1 MSFFKALGRLLG
13 RGATDRAKTPE
24 RELEHDLSARIA
36 SVVEA
41 NSEGSAPVPGG
52 APGAALEPSLK
63 AASVADAGASLS
75 GPSAEPHKEDREG
88 VERPERVA
96 SQAPEFARAGDR
108 PVDLPQPTIHETPGA
123 EPRREHPRPEP
134 SAARVVEQGSDEAL
148 PASGAFTAEFNW
160 RAALEAKGI
169 TPPLPEGDDEASR
182 AVAPDEADP
191 VASSPGDDETIER
204 LGERAPSEAVE
215 AHAVFDAAL
224 QELLATSAAI
234 DAAEASEVDVEPA
247 MADEPTINDVQQAA
261 ILAEAAEGVV
271 ADGDDA
277 PAQAVGGL
285 NLGDYPE
292 DPLIADLVA
301 LNVTR
306 VRLENAIGAAAKAN
320 ALPLLC
326 LSEYLE
332 RGADAQ
338 QVFMAEVPNL
348 GRKSAL
354 ELEVLVQTAASQIAA
369 LRTERKV
376 ADDKPLSTVAIR
388 QAVAALFLGRE
399 TGAMLQSWVM
409 PARFSN
415 GIFNAGWLTT
425 PFSDILLDFPQR
437 IADLRQ
443 QPNMGSTSLAA
454 GRQVVTRLLSEELDR
469 RGFSPAQSASAAAA
483 LLDGRELAIV
493 ERVSLSN
500 RLRAL
505 VAVGAPSDN
514 LEGRLHDEASD
525 EGDAEPSSLQIL
537 STPEILSALGA
548 LFGDLPLMEAMAPH
562 EPPAR
567 LQNSLINIGWGHETL
582 ATVLADFP
590 SRISTLRQEPNVG
603 RVSLD
608 AWRRVTDALVHE
620 HLERR
625 GFTAEEASSLVKVV
639 LDGGPIERAARERL
653 TARFAGLAA
662 SHTGMTPSDVL
673 AAFAV
678 SDLPPPPPAAAPADP
693 QALMSPLID
702 ALDDRSRDI
711 VKRRYGL
718 EGPRETL
725 EQIGVTYQV
734 TRERIRQL
742 ERKALRRLRVQ
753 AQSSVRSSILLH
765 GASAWRSLVQ
775 DRVVLH
781 RDLGRRR
788 RALSPW
794 FELALELAEIELTTW
809 LDSYGQS
816 FGQGWIEPGRD
827 IASLSELSARLAGG
841 DFVGPQ
847 VLQTIAPQDD
857 PDDVKGALLL
867 MGRVLYGDYVLQE
880 RPRARLRRALR
891 LHSLLGEIGKP
902 KDVIKLVALYRERWA
917 DDQCSARDA
926 EIVMEDQPQLFLEIS
941 EGFWASLGRYGQTP
955 AAVSV
960 QSPEQASEQEDAD
973 EEGLGEAA
981 LVEASDDEGVDD
993 TVRGAIEAE
1002 LRRAGPQRISE
1013 IMDRAETFLRPG
1025 RSSNSVAPILLA
1037 EKDVFA
1043 RPLPGVYALHDQ
1055 VLEPAELLRTR
1066 PAYLFE
1072 ENQIRT
1078 YVMARRAGEPWGAY
1092 RLWRPDVEYLWSVWA
1107 RKHADTDLLESLL
1120 SVIDVDAWPEVDDR
1134 EEWRALAAARG
1145 RYSLQRPPREEA
1157 FGLPELEHV
1166 LAACKL
1172 IKSRG
1177 ALSWVSA
1184 NRVLFRRPA
1193 DHTSAGLLAVLVA
1206 LGALKEGAPDW
1217 QAPHDQ
1223 GEALE
1228 PLLEELEAARTA
1240 CGSVN
1245 WSTDLGQRLAAQA
1258 RSAALSSGWVTREDM
1273 QTLFGSAPTEEGV
1286 QEVAEPVEEL
1296 SFLEQL
1302 LADQTRR
1309 HETARLESVLEDFT
1323 AVQKDEA

>member
-1 MSFFKALGRLLG
+1 MSFFKALGRLFG
-13 RGATDRAKTPE
+13 RGATARAQTPE
-24 RELEHDLSARIA
+24 RELEHHVSARIP

-41 NSEGSAPVPGG
+41 NSESSAPGPGG
-52 APGAALEPSLK
+52 APGAALATSLK
-63 AASVADAGASLS
+63 AASIADAGASLS
-75 GPSAEPHKEDREG
+75 GSSRTVELRKKDREG
-88 VERPERVA
+88 VEHPGRVA
-96 SQAPEFARAGDR
+96 HQAPRLARAGDS
-108 PVDLPQPTIHETPGA
+108 PIDLHQPTIHEKPRA
-123 EPRREHPRPEP
+123 EPRRERPRPEP
-134 SAARVVEQGSDEAL
+134 SAARVAEQGSDEAL
-148 PASGAFTAEFNW
+148 PASRAFTAEFNW

-169 TPPLPEGDDEASR
+169 TPPLPEGGDEASR
-182 AVAPDEADP
+182 SVAPDEADP
-191 VASSPGDDETIER
+191 IASSPGDVETIER
-204 LGERAPSEAVE
+204 HGERAPSEANE
-215 AHAVFDAAL
+215 ANTVSDVA
-224 QELLATSAAI
+224 LLATSAAI
-234 DAAEASEVDVEPA
+234 DAAEASVIDVQPA
-247 MADEPTINDVQQAA
+247 MVGEPTINDVQHGA
-261 ILAEAAEGVV
+261 ISAEAAKGVGTH
-271 ADGDDA
+271 GDYA
-277 PAQAVGGL
+277 PTEASGGL

-301 LNVTR
+301 LNPTR
-306 VRLENAIGAAAKAN
+306 VRLENAISVAAKAN
-320 ALPLLC
+320 ALPLLR

-332 RGADAQ
+332 RGPDAQ
-338 QVFMAEVPNL
+338 QIFMAEVRNL

-369 LRTERKV
+369 LRTQRKV
-376 ADDKPLSTVAIR
+376 ADDKPLSTAAIR

-399 TGAMLQSWVM
+399 TGVMLQSWVL

-437 IADLRQ
+437 IAGLSQ
-443 QPNMGSTSLAA
+443 QRNMGSTSLAA

-493 ERVSLSN
+493 ERASLSN
-500 RLRAL
+500 RLRDL
-505 VAVGAPSDN
+505 VAVGAPSDH
-514 LEGRLHDEASD
+514 LEGRLHNAASD
-525 EGDAEPSSLQIL
+525 EGDAEPSSLQTL
-537 STPEILSALGA
+537 STPEILAALGA

-562 EPPAR
+562 KPPAR
-567 LQNSLINIGWGHETL
+567 LQNSLVKIGWSHETL
-582 ATVLADFP
+582 AKVLADFP

-608 AWRRVTDALVHE
+608 AWRCVIDALVHE

-625 GFTAEEASSLVKVV
+625 GFSAEEASSLVKVV
-639 LDGGPIERAARERL
+639 LDGGAIERAARERL

-662 SHTGMTPSDVL
+662 SHTRMTPGDGL

-678 SDLPPPPPAAAPADP
+678 SDLPPPPPADP
-693 QALMSPLID
+693 QALMNPLID

-718 EGPRETL
+718 EGSRETL
-725 EQIGVTYQV
+725 EQIGATYRV

-794 FELALELAEIELTTW
+794 FELALEVAEIELTTW
-809 LDSYGQS
+809 LNSYGQS

-902 KDVIKLVALYRERWA
+902 KDVIKLIGLYRERWP
-917 DDQCSARDA
+917 DDLCSARDA
-926 EIVMEDQPQLFLEIS
+926 EIVMEDQSRLFLEIS
-941 EGFWASLGRYGQTP
+941 EGFWVSLGEYGQTP

-960 QSPEQASEQEDAD
+960 QSPEEASQQDDED
-973 EEGLGEAA
+973 EEGVGEAA
-981 LVEASDDEGVDD
+981 VIGASDQQGADD

-1002 LRRAGPQRISE
+1002 LRRTGPQRISE
-1013 IMDRAETFLRPG
+1013 IMDRAETFLPSG
-1025 RSSNSVAPILLA
+1025 RSSNSVAPVLLM

-1072 ENQIRT
+1072 ENQVRT
-1078 YVMARRAGEPWGAY
+1078 YAMARRAGEPWGAY

-1166 LAACKL
+1166 LAACKF

-1217 QAPHDQ
+1217 QAPHEQ

-1228 PLLEELEAARTA
+1228 PLLEELEAERTT
-1240 CGSVN
+1240 CGSVS
-1245 WSTDLGQRLAAQA
+1245 WSTELGERLVAQA
-1258 RSAALSSGWVTREDM
+1258 RSAALSSGWVTRGDM
-1273 QTLFGSAPTEEGV
+1273 QTLFGSAPTEEGI

-1309 HETARLESVLEDFT
+1309 YETARLESVLEDFI
-1323 AVQKDEA
+1323 AVKKDEA